1 MMGPGM
7 IMVVGDCD
15 DTEDENIVAKR
26 QRLADYK
33 TEDATSEDIKVLK
46 DSSRSGVGTVL
57 SECSSVPL
65 VTTLIKDSINHLDIT
80 L

>member
-1 MMGPGM
+1 MMGLGM

-15 DTEDENIVAKR
+15 DIEDETIVAKR

-46 DSSRSGVGTVL
+46 DSGR
-57 SECSSVPL
+57 SSVGRSCGNSPQRM
-65 VTTLIKDSINHLDIT
+65 
-80 L
+80 